1 MNESNTHS
9 VTVVDRSVWRRGEGI
24 DNSMLLN
31 DHKFCFFGFYAK
43 DHGIAEIDIKEIV
56 EPIDLL
62 YEGVQPEKI
71 KNLLI
76 AVDLPDEEYEENNPH
91 YIQKEIVYD
100 ITKLN
105 DVPVG
110 DSVELSTSCPLP
122 GTFYMQ
128 SEEQREEAIQLFA
141 ALLDEEVIYIN

>member
-1 MNESNTHS
+1 MNQNNTVN
-9 VTVVDRSVWRRGEGI
+9 VTTVDRSIWRRGEGI

-31 DHKFCFFGFYAK
+31 DGKFCFFGFYAK
-43 DHGIAEIDIKEIV
+43 QHGVAEIDIKETV

-62 YEGVQPEKI
+62 YEGVSPEEI
-71 KNLLI
+71 KNLLVT
-76 AVDLPDEEYEENNPH
+76 VDLPDEEYEENNPH
-91 YIQKEIVYD
+91 FVQKEIVYD

-110 DSVELSTSCPLP
+110 DCVQLSTSCPLP

-141 ALLDEEVIYIN
+141 AILDEEVRYIN